1 MWSGT
6 WQCPLVLM
14 TMKTGLLAS
23 SPWVTRWVSVGLVE
37 TCVGLS
43 SKPLLTTFQP
53 RIWRIPRE
61 IGSSTCLVLEAITCY
76 PTILTSTKPTS
87 QSSMSCSFATFQSRW
102 SMTQSCRSCFL
113 LLVGRNALWSHPP
126 EMNVSLSNGISILLY
141 SYYHMNYTWL
151 LNHLCVGFLHAGT
164 PRVVWLLR
172 VKSPMKRRGS
182 WYLER
187 RRLRKKDSCVTLMT
201 LEICA
206 SLFQRARLFAS
217 RQALIL
223 ALSQTPSILLA
234 LA

>member
-14 TMKTGLLAS
+14 TMKTGLLVS
-23 SPWVTRWVSVGLVE
+23 SPWVTRWVSVGPVV

-87 QSSMSCSFATFQSRW
+87 LSSMSCSFATFQSRS
-102 SMTQSCRSCFL
+102 SMTPNCRRCFL
-113 LLVGRNALWSHPP
+113 LLVERNALWSHPP
-126 EMNVSLSNGISILLY
+126 EMNVSSSNGISILLY
-141 SYYHMNYTWL
+141 IATTIWIIHDCWTIDLWF
-151 LNHLCVGFLHAGT
+151 LNAGT
-164 PRVVWLLR
+164 PRVVWLIR
-172 VKSPMKRRGS
+172 VKSPTKRRGS
-182 WYLER
+182 WFLER
-187 RRLRKKDSCVTLMT
+187 RRLRKEDSCVTLMT